1 MERQD
6 IIFTSSVGQVLAESL
21 NLLSYDKLFV
31 LVDTTTRDKCL
42 PLLQNSR
49 AMGKASVI
57 VIHPDDVHKNV
68 DTLCKVWEQLS
79 CGSASRKSVLV
90 NLGGGM
96 VTDLGG
102 FAASAF
108 KRGIKFINIPTTLLA
123 MVDASVGGKTG
134 VNFLGLKN
142 EIGIFNNAQ
151 VVLVDMAFLATL
163 DADNLN
169 SGYAEMLKHG
179 LISDADHWKRL
190 VNFDL
195 DHPDWEILRGLVE
208 RSVEVKQKVV
218 LEDPKEAG
226 IRKALNFGHTLGHA
240 FESLA
245 MEQGSPI
252 LHDHAV
258 AWGMVGGL
266 YLSRILC
273 GFASDVMQQAVSF
286 VRENYSVLHFDCK
299 KYDRIYELMT
309 HDKKNAN
316 GKIYATL
323 LSGIGQVVL
332 DQELQKEVI
341 FEALDFVREG

>member
-179 LISDADHWKRL
+179 LISDADHWK
-190 VNFDL
+190 
-195 DHPDWEILRGLVE
+195 
-208 RSVEVKQKVV
+208 
-218 LEDPKEAG
+218 EAG

-252 LHDHAV
+252 LHGHAV
-258 AWGMVGGL
+258 AWGMVGEL

-273 GFASDVMQQAVSF
+273 GFPSDVMQQAVSF